1 MKYTI
6 HYTITST
13 FIEDVEAESE
23 EDAKEELASI
33 LHRSVIQSLYDYELA
48 LDEISVKEIIAND
61 NE

>member
-1 MKYTI
+1 VKYTI